1 MATGTGSLR
10 LQGGCCHGEN
20 KTARGDF
27 GVLPNSGLS
36 VGHWRLNPPAWGQ
49 EVFLTRYAVVRA
61 TCAADL
67 LEMERHLHF
76 SANVS
81 AAQPRTTEEFAFH
94 PGFPRL
100 SAKIDGILERAS
112 RLLNLSAVRPPRV
125 TLVLLPDGKEV
136 RRQHVAMV
144 PGQHPGLF
152 GYDSLEAFY
161 FVGTRTVYLS
171 LADLREGIL
180 AHELTHHLLCTVMA
194 LPPPEVTQEAYAH
207 YVESR
212 L

>member
-1 MATGTGSLR
+1 
-10 LQGGCCHGEN
+10 
-20 KTARGDF
+20 
-27 GVLPNSGLS
+27 
-36 VGHWRLNPPAWGQ
+36 
-49 EVFLTRYAVVRA
+49 
-61 TCAADL
+61 
-67 LEMERHLHF
+67 
-76 SANVS
+76 
-81 AAQPRTTEEFAFH
+81 
-94 PGFPRL
+94 
-100 SAKIDGILERAS
+100 
-112 RLLNLSAVRPPRV
+112 
-125 TLVLLPDGKEV
+125 
-136 RRQHVAMV
+136 MV